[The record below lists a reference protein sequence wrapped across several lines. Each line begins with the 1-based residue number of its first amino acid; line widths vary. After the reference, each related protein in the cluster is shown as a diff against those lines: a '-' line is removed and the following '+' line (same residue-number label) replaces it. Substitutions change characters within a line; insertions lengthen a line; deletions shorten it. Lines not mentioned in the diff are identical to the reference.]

1 MKIKDEICFEE
12 LGVVSFDFFDTLV
25 FRDVKVPKQV
35 FEIVSIQYQKI
46 YGITLNNFVNN
57 RVEAEHNAR
66 VSFNREVTLEEIY
79 SFFPNTYSNITRKR
93 LANLEK
99 QTELQIT
106 IPNSEML
113 DILYYAK
120 SIGKKVIIISDFYMG
135 KEFIQAVLD
144 KHNISVDNIFVSC
157 DIGETK
163 SEGNIYHYVTNQ
175 VNVEAH
181 KILHI
186 GDNYVSDYKNAIKNG
201 FQSIWYERTIY
212 KEKRYR
218 FYNIENV
225 NSDHVDCFISN
236 RIRAFSKE
244 VDYADGYSVM
254 GPMLFGF
261 CNWLHSEIIKEGI
274 DIVFFL
280 SRDGKIIKSAFD
292 ILFDDIKTNYLYASR
307 RALQVP
313 SISSASDI
321 DEAIGCVNLEDKATI
336 ERIFLKLGMSETWIR
351 KFCETHAIDS
361 KQYINVRDLMQNDSA
376 KEMLFHESFSEIK
389 NNADYEKSTY
399 LNYLHEMNFRGKVAI
414 VDIGWYG
421 SMQEALLSLCGE
433 NVDIYGYYIG
443 VDPFAERQKYLKM
456 KGYLF
461 DGKHNVNLRKIQA
474 KFNPVFELIFSSNH
488 GSVIRIDEEMQPI
501 FNENENTKNWEILGK
516 YQAGALNF
524 VRDFNCESATK
535 EIELPC
541 VINLIFNF
549 FIYPRV
555 DVSIKWSAMDFYDYG
570 HSIINKIYGMR
581 YYLFH
586 PLKFVKDY
594 RSSWWRFGFITA
606 NVGKRLKFY
615 KLDLIKSWIDTIL
628 RR

>member
-1 MKIKDEICFEE
+1 MKIRDEICFEE
-12 LGVVSFDFFDTLV
+12 LDVISFDFFDTLV
-25 FRDVKVPKQV
+25 FRDVKMPKQV
-35 FEIVSIQYQKI
+35 FDIVSIQYKKK
-46 YGITLNNFVNN
+46 YGIILNNFVNN

-66 VSFNREVTLEEIY
+66 VFFKREVTLEEIY
-79 SFFPNTYSNITRKR
+79 SFLPDTYSNITRAR
-93 LANLEK
+93 LTNLEK
-99 QTELQIT
+99 QIELQIT
-106 IPNSEML
+106 IPNREML
-113 DILYYAK
+113 DTLNYAK

-135 KEFIQAVLD
+135 KDFILTILE

-157 DIGETK
+157 DVGKTK
-163 SEGNIYHYVTNQ
+163 SQGKIFHHVANQ
-175 VNVEAH
+175 MNVEYH

-186 GDNYVSDYKNAIKNG
+186 GDNYVSDYQNAIKNG

-212 KEKRYR
+212 KEKRYC
-218 FYNIENV
+218 FYNIDNV
-225 NSDHVDCFISN
+225 NFDHVDCFISN
-236 RIRAFSKE
+236 RIRDINKD
-244 VDYADGYSVM
+244 VDYSDGYSVM

-274 DIVFFL
+274 DNVFFL

-292 ILFDDIKTNYLYASR
+292 ILFDDVHTNYLYASR

-313 SISSASDI
+313 TISSASDI
-321 DEAIGCVNLEDKATI
+321 DEAICCVNLEDRATI
-336 ERIFLKLGMSETWIR
+336 ERIYLKLGMNETWIS
-351 KFCETHAIDS
+351 KFCETHAIDA
-361 KQYINVRDLMQNDSA
+361 KQYINVRDLMQKDSA
-376 KEMLFHESFSEIK
+376 KEMLFRESFSEIK
-389 NNADYEKSTY
+389 NNADYEKNTY
-399 LNYLHEMNFRGKVAI
+399 LNYLREMNFRGKVAI

-443 VDPFAERQKYLKM
+443 VDPSAERQKYLKM

-461 DGKHNVNLRKIQA
+461 DGKHDVNVRKIQA

-488 GSVIRIDEEMQPI
+488 GSVIRINEEMQPI
-501 FNENENTKNWEILGK
+501 FNENENAKNWKILGNF
-516 YQAGALNF
+516 QAGALDF
-524 VRDFNCESATK
+524 VRDFNCESVTK

-541 VINLIFNF
+541 VINIIFNF

-581 YYLFH
+581 YYIFH
-586 PLKFVKDY
+586 PLKFFNEY

-615 KLDLIKSWIDTIL
+615 KLDIIKNWIDKIL